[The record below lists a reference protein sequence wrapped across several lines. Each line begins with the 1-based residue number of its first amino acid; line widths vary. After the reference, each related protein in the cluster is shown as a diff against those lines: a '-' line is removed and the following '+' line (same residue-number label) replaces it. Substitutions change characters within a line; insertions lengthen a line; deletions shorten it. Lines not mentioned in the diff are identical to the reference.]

1 MKHTNSRMS
10 SLIEVNNVSRHF
22 GDHCAVD
29 DVSFSL
35 NQGEILG
42 FLGPNGA
49 GKSTTMKMICGNLAP
64 SVGEIKIQGYDI
76 LEQPKMAKAE
86 LGFLADTPPLY
97 TDLTVDE
104 YLQYC
109 AKLHGL
115 KAGAITASVTQG
127 KDNCGLTDMGHRL
140 IANLSKGYQQ
150 RVGIAQAILHNPSVI
165 ILDEPTVGLDPIQ
178 ILEIRQL
185 IRQLGQQHS
194 VILSTHI
201 LPEVQQSCSRVQ
213 IIHHGK
219 LVLNESIDTLNDR
232 MSSSSL
238 LVKFKRSVD
247 ISMLKSLP
255 DITDI
260 TETSD
265 NQFRIQHGQNQNPAE
280 TIANLAV
287 NENLGLLELTPETH
301 NMEQIFLSLTQAEP
315 HDE

>member
-1 MKHTNSRMS
+1 MS
-10 SLIEVNNVSRHF
+10 SLIEVNNLSRHF

-35 NQGEILG
+35 DKGEVLG

-64 SVGEIKIQGYDI
+64 SVGEIKINGYDI
-76 LEQPKMAKAE
+76 LEQPKLAKAE

-115 KAGAITASVTQG
+115 KASAVKKAVVHG
-127 KDNCGLTDMGHRL
+127 KEKCGLIEMGNRL

-185 IRQLGQQHS
+185 IRDLGELHS

-219 LVLNESIDTLNDR
+219 LVLNESIKHLNSQ

-238 LVKFKRSVD
+238 IVKFESSGDLVA
-247 ISMLKSLP
+247 LNSLP
-255 DITDI
+255 DISSVQAL
-260 TETSD
+260 ENNSY
-265 NQFRIQHGQNQNPAE
+265 RIQHEQHKNPAAV
-280 TIANLAV
+280 IATLAV
-287 NENLGLLELTPETH
+287 NQQWGLLELTPEKH
-301 NMEQIFLSLTQAEP
+301 SMEQLFLSLTQTEP
-315 HDE
+315 LDE

>member
-1 MKHTNSRMS
+1 MS
-10 SLIEVNNVSRHF
+10 SLIEVNNLSRHF
-22 GDHCAVD
+22 GEHCAVD

-64 SVGEIKIQGYDI
+64 SVGEIKIHGYDI
-76 LEQPKMAKAE
+76 LEQPKLAKAE

-97 TDLTVDE
+97 IDLTVDE

-115 KAGAITASVTQG
+115 KAGAITTSVTQG
-127 KDNCGLTDMGHRL
+127 KDNCGLADMGHRL

-150 RVGIAQAILHNPSVI
+150 RVGIAQAILHKPSVI

-219 LVLNESIDTLNDR
+219 LVLNESIDTLNER

-238 LVKFKRSVD
+238 LVKFKHTVD
-247 ISMLKSLP
+247 ISMLKSIS

-260 TETSD
+260 TETND
-265 NQFRIQHGQNQNPAE
+265 NKFRIQHGQHQNPAE
-280 TIANLAV
+280 AIANLAV
-287 NENLGLLELTPETH
+287 KEHWGLLELTPETH
-301 NMEQIFLSLTQAEP
+301 NMEQIFLSLTQAEQQ
-315 HDE
+315 DE

>member
-1 MKHTNSRMS
+1 MS
-10 SLIEVNNVSRHF
+10 VLIEVNNLSRHF
-22 GDHCAVD
+22 GQHCAVD

-35 NQGEILG
+35 NKGEVLG

-49 GKSTTMKMICGNLAP
+49 GKSTTMKMICGTLAP
-64 SVGEIKIQGYDI
+64 SSGEIKINGYDI
-76 LEQPKMAKAE
+76 VEQPRLAKAE
-86 LGFLADTPPLY
+86 LGFLPDTPPLY
-97 TDLTVDE
+97 PELTVNE

-115 KAGAITASVTQG
+115 KAAAITQAVTRG
-127 KDNCGLTDMGHRL
+127 KEKCGLLDVGERL

-150 RVGIAQAILHNPSVI
+150 RIGIAQAILHNPSVI

-185 IRQLGQQHS
+185 IRDLGKQHS

-219 LVLNESIDTLNDR
+219 LVLSEDIVSLNNR

-238 LVKFKRSVD
+238 LIKFNHAAD
-247 ISMLKSLP
+247 IEKLNV
-255 DITDI
+255 INEI
-260 TETSD
+260 TEISHLEG
-265 NQFRIQHGQNQNPAE
+265 NRYRIQHEQHTNPADA
-280 TIANLAV
+280 IANMAV
-287 NENLGLLELTPETH
+287 NEAWGLLELTPERH
-301 NMEQIFLSLTQAEP
+301 SMEQIFLSLTQSELI
-315 HDE
+315 DE

>member
-1 MKHTNSRMS
+1 MS
-10 SLIEVNNVSRHF
+10 TLIEVHHLSRQF

-35 NQGEILG
+35 DKGEVLG

-49 GKSTTMKMICGNLAP
+49 GKSTTMRMICGNLTP
-64 SVGEIKIQGYDI
+64 TIGEIKINGYDI
-76 LEQPKMAKAE
+76 IEQPKLAKAE
-86 LGFLADTPPLY
+86 LGFLPEIPPLY
-97 TDLTVDE
+97 PDLTVDE
-104 YLQYC
+104 FLTYC
-109 AKLHGL
+109 AKLHGIR
-115 KAGAITASVTQG
+115 KTAIKKSVLRG
-127 KDNCGLTDMGHRL
+127 KSKCGLADMGTRL

-185 IRQLGQQHS
+185 IRELGQQHS

-219 LVLNESIDTLNDR
+219 LVLNESIEGLSRR

-238 LVKFKRSVD
+238 LLRTAQAID
-247 ISMLKSLP
+247 LTNLKSISHIHSIDELA
-255 DITDI
+255 
-260 TETSD
+260 D
-265 NQFRIQHGQNQNPAE
+265 NYYRIHHDQDVNLAE
-280 TIANLAV
+280 TLAKLV
-287 NENLGLLELTPETH
+287 VSNDWGLLELTPEKH
-301 NMEQIFLSLTQAEP
+301 DMEHIFLSITQPLKNHE
-315 HDE
+315 

>member
-1 MKHTNSRMS
+1 MKQTNSRMS

-22 GDHCAVD
+22 GEHCAVD

-64 SVGEIKIQGYDI
+64 SVGEIKIHGYDI
-76 LEQPKMAKAE
+76 LEQPKLAKAE

-109 AKLHGL
+109 AKLRGL
-115 KAGAITASVTQG
+115 KAGAITTSVTEG
-127 KDNCGLTDMGHRL
+127 KDNCGLADMGHRL

-150 RVGIAQAILHNPSVI
+150 RVGIAQAILHKPSVI

-219 LVLNESIDTLNDR
+219 LVLNESIDSLNNR

-238 LVKFKRSVD
+238 LVKFKRPVD
-247 ISMLKSLP
+247 ISMLKSLS

-265 NQFRIQHGQNQNPAE
+265 NQFRIQHGQHKNPAE

-287 NENLGLLELTPETH
+287 NENWGLLELTPETH